1 MDNQI
6 STTLTKHE
14 NVFLETSNTKPQHYV
29 PPKLVV
35 TKITEIETGRAPD
48 LESNNGNF
56 TS

>member
-14 NVFLETSNTKPQHYV
+14 NVLLATSNTKLQHYV
-29 PPKLVV
+29 SPKLVV